1 LPLQSVTL
9 ERSIARFFCQQP
21 VYRLQSVCNTLTGQS
36 FSVIVTLSAKFQW
49 EGLTNAMT
57 PILHIGQKVYEK
69 NVNNRRPSIAGK
81 MLTIPQT
88 MWKSITNPAHSL
100 THIRRT
106 ITLDETNYNPIESD
120 WVDDML
126 YEDDYNTN
134 EEELPPNA

>member
-1 LPLQSVTL
+1 
-9 ERSIARFFCQQP
+9 
-21 VYRLQSVCNTLTGQS
+21 LTGQS